1 DESPGYTTGSIPIEP
16 DDAPW
21 PSPDHGETDAGGNA
35 VQCHRSR
42 LESFGQRF
50 DSGESPPIWLP
61 DQWDSH
67 NPPAALIVDRVSM
80 DIAEIL
86 STSFTEFDIGT
97 PLSKVAGA
105 FENQELDAVIVTDGD
120 EYRGIVSRRQLASS
134 SNQPSAKVGSHVQ
147 HVPAVE
153 RTEDVREVARLM
165 IASDAQT
172 LPVLDDDR
180 VYGVVTAD
188 AVLAAV
194 RPFLDA
200 ATVDEAYSAELI
212 SVPPETGIGKAL
224 NTLRES
230 GIAHL
235 PVVDNGELVGMVSLY
250 DVIEFTTR
258 GGSRS
263 QGGSPGNV
271 GGRATGGSH
280 GGFGAREGDSDRMLD
295 LPVRNLMSDEVVTVG
310 RNTTLDDVV
319 ETMFEQGISS
329 LVVTEGETNE
339 PVGIVTKTDVIEAL
353 TWERDEG
360 RHLVQV
366 FGLDLLDGMDRDGVS
381 ALIESVTSKYGD
393 MQVIK
398 ASVELQEHKEQTRG
412 VPLVLARIRLVTDR
426 GYFSADGE
434 GYGATHALRLA
445 ANAVE
450 RQLLKGKTYGQS

>member
-1 DESPGYTTGSIPIEP
+1 
-16 DDAPW
+16 
-21 PSPDHGETDAGGNA
+21 
-35 VQCHRSR
+35 
-42 LESFGQRF
+42 
-50 DSGESPPIWLP
+50 
-61 DQWDSH
+61 
-67 NPPAALIVDRVSM
+67 M
-80 DIAEIL
+80 DITEIV

-105 FENQELDAVIVTDGD
+105 FENQELDVVVVTDGD
-120 EYRGIVSRRQLASS
+120 EYRGVVSRRQLASS
-134 SNQPSAKVGSHVQ
+134 SNQPSAKVGSQVQ

-165 IASDAQT
+165 IGSDAKT
-172 LPVLDDDR
+172 LPVLDDER

-212 SVPPETGIGKAL
+212 SVTPETGIGKAL

-235 PVVDNGELVGMVSLY
+235 PVVEDDEVVGMLSLY

-263 QGGSPGNV
+263 QGGSSGNV
-271 GGRATGGSH
+271 GAGGKAAGGSH
-280 GGFGAREGDSDRMLD
+280 GGFGAREGESDRMLD
-295 LPVRNLMSDEVVTVG
+295 LPVRNLMSDAVVTIGQDATLDEVV
-310 RNTTLDDVV
+310 
-319 ETMFEQGISS
+319 EMMFEQEISS
-329 LVVTEGETNE
+329 LVVTDSETGE
-339 PVGIVTKTDVIEAL
+339 PSGIVTKTDVIKAL
-353 TWERDEG
+353 TWEQDNG
-360 RHLVQV
+360 RQPVQV
-366 FGLDLLDGMDRDGVS
+366 FGLDLLDGMDYDGVS
-381 ALIESVTSKYGD
+381 ALIESMTSKYGD

-398 ASVELQEHKEQTRG
+398 ASIELQEHKEQTRG

-426 GYFSADGE
+426 GYFTADGE

-445 ANAVE
+445 ANTVE
-450 RQLLKGKTYGQS
+450 RQLLKGKTYGQSKKHPDAEEQEKLYGWWLGG